1 MRQTRDPSSQPTNAA
16 MKRYC
21 LTGFDKKDEQ
31 LFSVVLEAPNQAVA
45 RMMVLAL
52 MYRNFATA
60 PLAERLATIVTGV
73 LPPD

>member
-1 MRQTRDPSSQPTNAA
+1 
-16 MKRYC
+16 MKCYC
-21 LTGFDKKDEQ
+21 LTGFDDKNEQ

-60 PLAERLATIVTGV
+60 PLADRIATIVTGT
-73 LPPD
+73 LAAD